1 MSYSTG
7 FWMKNK
13 ASSSK
18 KKVVIIGAGI
28 SGLASAALLAKSG
41 FDVTVIEKNS
51 MSGGRAITW
60 GKNGFLFDM
69 GPSWYLM
76 PEVFE
81 KFFSEFNYKS
91 SDFYKLKRLDPCYRV
106 FFEGEGIVDVPAD
119 KKGINELF
127 DSFEENGTKKL
138 KKYLIDAEYKYNIA
152 MKDFLYKEYATI
164 FDFFSPQVIIQAPKL
179 RLFESIDSFASRFF
193 KSDKAKKILEYSMVF
208 LGGSPSNTP
217 ALYSIMS
224 HVDLTL
230 GVYYPMGGIWML
242 PNSFMKIGKEQ
253 GVKFFFNSPVE
264 KILVNEEGRVS
275 GVKTKK
281 KIIPADIVLSSADYP
296 HTEMDLLEKKYQSY
310 SEKYWDKRVVA
321 PSAVLMYL
329 GFKKKIKN
337 FKHHNLF
344 LAKDWNVHF
353 REIFN
358 NPAWPKNPSYYV
370 GCPSKSDPSVAPKG
384 MENVFVLV
392 PVAAGLKDSEKIK
405 EKMFDYIINDLEKQ
419 TGEKLKESMVVK
431 RLFAQS
437 DFSNLYNSYKG
448 SALGIAH
455 TLFQTAVFRPA
466 HKSKKV
472 KGLFYAGN
480 YTHPGIGVP
489 ISLISAQIVADLVKK
504 EK

>member
-1 MSYSTG
+1 
-7 FWMKNK
+7 MKINTLK
-13 ASSSK
+13 VFEMVNSK

-28 SGLASAALLAKSG
+28 SGLASAALLAKKG
-41 FDVTVIEKNS
+41 FDVTVFEKNS
-51 MSGGRAITW
+51 MCGGKAITW
-60 GKNGFLFDM
+60 KNKGFVFDM

-81 KFFSEFNYKS
+81 
-91 SDFYKLKRLDPCYRV
+91 DFYKRFNYSSKDFFELKRLDPCYRV
-106 FFEGEGIVDVPAD
+106 FFEGEAFIDVSANRKEID
-119 KKGINELF
+119 KLF
-127 DSFEENGTKKL
+127 DSFEENGSKKL
-138 KKYLIDAEYKYNIA
+138 GKYLVDAEYKYNIA
-152 MKDFLYKEYATI
+152 MKDFLYKEYSTI
-164 FDFFSPQVIIQAPKL
+164 TDFLSPTVVLQAPKL

-193 KSDKAKKILEYSMVF
+193 SSDKAKKILEYSMVF

-230 GVYYPMGGIWML
+230 GVYYPMNGICML
-242 PNSFMKIGKEQ
+242 PDSFMKIGKEL
-253 GVKFFFNSPVE
+253 GAKFVFNSPVK
-264 KILVNEEGRVS
+264 KILVDKSGNAV
-275 GVKTKK
+275 GVKVKNKT
-281 KIIPADIVLSSADYP
+281 ISADIVLSCADYP
-296 HTEMDLLEKKYQSY
+296 HVETSLLEEKYQSY
-310 SEKYWDKRVVA
+310 DKKYWDKKVVA

-329 GFKKKIKN
+329 GFNKKIKN
-337 FKHHNLF
+337 LKHHNLF

-353 REIFN
+353 KEIFDD
-358 NPAWPKNPSYYV
+358 PKWPKNPSYYI

-392 PVAAGLKDSEKIK
+392 PVAAGLKDSAKIK
-405 EKMFDYIINDLEKQ
+405 EKMFDFIISDLEKR
-419 TGEKLKESMVVK
+419 TGEDLKKNIVVK

-437 DFSNLYNSYKG
+437 DFSSLYNSYKG
-448 SALGIAH
+448 TALGIAH

-489 ISLISAQIVADLVKK
+489 ISLISSCIVSDLIKK
-504 EK
+504 N